1 MGIAIL
7 VLIFAVPI
15 IGTIVVMYLT
25 RSGARSGK
33 AEGKGGFAMMDRIAQ
48 GMPSGEG
55 MYAMMFPDLAPLFQP
70 PALLEW
76 HAWFADRK
84 EHRQVIRDGRRWHG
98 EIPGFAG
105 AATMSVKGEGEAD
118 LVVLQDKDG
127 QTLVEMK
134 VEQLPDGGR
143 LTTGAGTFTLT
154 PASAD
159 CKVRF
164 AGTDRSFEWKSAGNW
179 KFKSPMAQEA
189 MHADRSGLGLAG
201 GSGGTAG
208 GGLMAGAAAGLIAQ
222 QALAARA
229 KKDQQRAHLDTSY

>member
-15 IGTIVVMYLT
+15 IGTIVVMYLS
-25 RSGARSGK
+25 RSRARPGK
-33 AEGKGGFAMMDRIAQ
+33 AGGKGSFAMMDRVAQ

-84 EHRQVIRDGRRWHG
+84 ERKQLIRDGRRWHG
-98 EIPGFAG
+98 EIPGFTA
-105 AATMSVKGEGEAD
+105 AATMSVKADGEAD
-118 LVVLQDKDG
+118 LVVLQDQGG

-134 VEQLPDGGR
+134 AEQLPDGGR

-164 AGTDRSFEWKSAGNW
+164 AGTDRSFEWKGAGNW
-179 KFKSPMAQEA
+179 KFTSPMAQQA
-189 MHADRSGLGLAG
+189 MHANDNGLGLG
-201 GSGGTAG
+201 GAVAVGAS
-208 GGLMAGAAAGLIAQ
+208 GGLMAQ
-222 QALAARA
+222 QALSAQAR
-229 KKDQQRAHLDTSY
+229 KDRMRSHLDTSY